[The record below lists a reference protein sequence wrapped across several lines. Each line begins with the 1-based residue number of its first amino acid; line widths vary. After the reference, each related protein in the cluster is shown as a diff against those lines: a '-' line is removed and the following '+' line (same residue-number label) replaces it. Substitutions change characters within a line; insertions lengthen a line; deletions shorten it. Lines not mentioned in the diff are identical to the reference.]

1 MLGNPEVLHIYKDIV
16 VKMAIAVLPAIDNDG
31 GMWYES
37 ETRTGHWVK
46 EKHWWPQAEAMVGF
60 MNAYQLTG
68 DKIYSIIPGLD
79 KAGFWK
85 CPYHNGRACM
95 EISKRISAI
104 LQ

>member
-1 MLGNPEVLHIYKDIV
+1 
-16 VKMAIAVLPAIDNDG
+16 
-31 GMWYES
+31 
-37 ETRTGHWVK
+37 
-46 EKHWWPQAEAMVGF
+46 MVGF

-68 DKIYSIIPGLD
+68 DKIYLKYSQRSWDFARQYICDKENGEWHWGVD
-79 KAGFWK
+79 EYGNMMEKEKAGFWK

>member
-1 MLGNPEVLHIYKDIV
+1 VDEYGNMME
-16 VKMAIAVLPAIDNDG
+16 
-31 GMWYES
+31 
-37 ETRTGHWVK
+37 K
-46 EKHWWPQAEAMVGF
+46 E
-60 MNAYQLTG
+60 
-68 DKIYSIIPGLD
+68 